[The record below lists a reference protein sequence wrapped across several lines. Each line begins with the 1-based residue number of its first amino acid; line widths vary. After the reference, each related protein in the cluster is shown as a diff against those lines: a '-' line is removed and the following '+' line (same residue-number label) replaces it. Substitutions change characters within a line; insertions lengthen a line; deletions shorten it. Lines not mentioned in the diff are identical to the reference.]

1 MYTYDNIIISP
12 TKEGIESLIGKEVY
26 FETNPFLCL
35 KAANEKLSSNLGILV
50 EVYKDS
56 IGPFRVKGKNGSY
69 KYPCIIEKKEEPKP
83 EYQPF
88 HNSREFIGSFFCLD
102 TDKEPLL
109 QLLEVSAIWLKCK
122 NDDIMC
128 QVTEIWNDG
137 VALGIDQRITS
148 WKELLDDYVFLD
160 ERPCGKK
167 TEESEAKE

>member
-56 IGPFRVKGKNGSY
+56 IGPFCVKGKSGSY
-69 KYPCIIEKKEEPKP
+69 RYSCIIEKKEEPKP

-88 HNSREFIGSFFCLD
+88 HNSCEFISSFFCLD
-102 TDKEPLL
+102 TGKEPLL

-148 WKELLDDYVFLD
+148 WKELLEDYVFLD

-167 TEESEAKE
+167 TEESEVKE